1 MFQILAPHPDDAAL
15 SVGHTLARL
24 SAAGQRIRIITCFS
38 ESAWTTHL
46 PRRGIEAMT
55 AIRRDEDRSYAELL
69 GPACELIDLR
79 GTDAPFRGHYR
90 GRFAFFH
97 DRPFDKDELALRG
110 WLIGRLNEV
119 LSDAPLLL
127 PMALGDHVDHRL
139 ALSAGLAVSA
149 HRPLGLYEDVPYV
162 IGKTTEAGDKVAAGV
177 ERELKPMLVPTGGHE
192 ESVRQGL
199 TLYRSQVNERQA
211 ETALGHA
218 RARGGGDRLLVD
230 GQMRGALLAF
240 GPESV
245 CKRALGTAR
254 LPSD

>member
-1 MFQILAPHPDDAAL
+1 
-15 SVGHTLARL
+15 
-24 SAAGQRIRIITCFS
+24 
-38 ESAWTTHL
+38 
-46 PRRGIEAMT
+46 
-55 AIRRDEDRSYAELL
+55 
-69 GPACELIDLR
+69 
-79 GTDAPFRGHYR
+79 
-90 GRFAFFH
+90 
-97 DRPFDKDELALRG
+97 
-110 WLIGRLNEV
+110 
-119 LSDAPLLL
+119 
-127 PMALGDHVDHRL
+127 
-139 ALSAGLAVSA
+139 
-149 HRPLGLYEDVPYV
+149 
-162 IGKTTEAGDKVAAGV
+162 
-177 ERELKPMLVPTGGHE
+177 MLVPTGGHE